1 MEFRTKKMRIMVF
14 FTYFVATIFCVRQY
28 FGSLPVWFENY
39 FYLLFA

>member
-1 MEFRTKKMRIMVF
+1 MEFRTKKNENYGV
-14 FTYFVATIFCVRQY
+14 FTYFVATMLCVRQY